1 MFGNDRLFLDSCKKS
16 HGGENA
22 KIARAMGLVLRPAL
36 HQRDRH
42 KGSTL
47 GVQVVGWAG
56 TSYGCKCTWLAVDST
71 KVEEEGADMLLRR

>member
-1 MFGNDRLFLDSCKKS
+1 MFGNNQLFLDLCKKL

-47 GVQVVGWAG
+47 GLQVASWAG
-56 TSYGCKCTWLAVDST
+56 TSYGCRCTWLAVDST
-71 KVEEEGADMLLRR
+71 EDEEEGADLLLMN